1 MPENLQEIAPALARA
16 TSPDTFFK
24 LQVRVWTRFD
34 PSKAELIDIA
44 RAVDAGSAFVSAIE
58 VSRAGV
64 GINDV
69 DDPDVRE
76 QFETLAAAERI
87 LRRVEELPGAVRDKL
102 RIALANNETNETKE
116 RIAG

>member
-1 MPENLQEIAPALARA
+1 MPENLQDIALAPAKA
-16 TSPDTFFK
+16 TSPDTYFK
-24 LQVRVWTRFD
+24 LQVRAWTRFD

-44 RAVDAGSAFVSAIE
+44 RAVEAGTAFVSAIE
-58 VSRAGV
+58 VSQIAA

-87 LRRVEELPGAVRDKL
+87 LRSFEQLPAAVRDKL
-102 RIALANNETNETKE
+102 RSALTNSETRE
-116 RIAG
+116 RVAS

>member
-1 MPENLQEIAPALARA
+1 MPQNPQDIALASAKA
-16 TSPDTFFK
+16 TSSDTYFK

-34 PSKAELIDIA
+34 PSKAELIDIV
-44 RAVDAGSAFVSAIE
+44 RAVEAGTAFVSAIE
-58 VSRAGV
+58 VAQV
-64 GINDV
+64 AAGINDV

-102 RIALANNETNETKE
+102 RIALANEVNE
-116 RIAG
+116 RIAS

>member
-1 MPENLQEIAPALARA
+1 MPQNPQDIALASAKA
-16 TSPDTFFK
+16 TASDTYFK
-24 LQVRVWTRFD
+24 LQVRAWTRFD

-44 RAVDAGSAFVSAIE
+44 RAVEAGTAFVSAIE
-58 VSRAGV
+58 VARVAV

-87 LRRVEELPGAVRDKL
+87 LLRVEELPGAVRDKL
-102 RIALANNETNETKE
+102 RIALGNKINE
-116 RIAG
+116 RVAS